1 MVQIDNNM
9 KQKYHYVWFW
19 QCVDLCNGGAKSK
32 TYDTRFLAICFKPQK
47 GIWQLKRKRVY
58 DTKE

>member
-1 MVQIDNNM
+1 M

-19 QCVDLCNGGAKSK
+19 QCIDLCNGGAKSDIYSMK
-32 TYDTRFLAICFKPQK
+32 CLALMFKPQK

-58 DTKE
+58 DL